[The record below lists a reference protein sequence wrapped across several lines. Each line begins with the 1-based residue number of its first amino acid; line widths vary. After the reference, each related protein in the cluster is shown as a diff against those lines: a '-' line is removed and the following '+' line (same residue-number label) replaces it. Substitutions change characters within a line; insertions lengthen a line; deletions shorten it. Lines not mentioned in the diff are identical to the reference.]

1 MAYDVRFLSES
12 DVAALGIT
20 MKEVISAVDAGWKK
34 RGEGLVELPPKI
46 GVHPRHDAYMHA
58 MPCWVGGDVDMAGI
72 KWVCGYPTNLSRK
85 LPYNNGVFVLNS
97 VETGVVEAIMDCN
110 WMTTW
115 RTGAAAG
122 LGAKYFADPKSEVV
136 AVVGLGTIGK
146 ITLRAFKETLPC
158 MKVVKV
164 YDPVQSQA
172 EKYVEAMKDI
182 VPGVTFEICKGYRDV
197 CMDAD
202 VVTSCAPI
210 IANPTRPVKADIL
223 KKNVF
228 CMTSD
233 YCSTFGAEVV
243 SQGSSFV
250 CDDKGQYLWTQEQG
264 DYFQNGYPT
273 ESEIYADICEVAAG
287 KKEPVHEGR
296 RTCLFM
302 GIAVNDVMTAKLIME
317 KAKEQNAGSVLK
329 L

>member
-1 MAYDVRFLSES
+1 MAYDVRFISEA
-12 DVAALGIT
+12 DVISMGIT
-20 MKEVISAVDAGWKK
+20 MKEVIDAVEAGWKK

-72 KWVCGYPTNLSRK
+72 KWVCGYPTNLKRN
-85 LPYNNGVFVLNS
+85 LPYNNGVFILNS

-136 AVVGLGTIGK
+136 SVIGLGRIGQ
-146 ITLRAFKETLPC
+146 ITLRAFKEVLPN
-158 MKVVKV
+158 MKTVKV
-164 YDPVQSQA
+164 FDPIEAQA
-172 EKYVEAMKDI
+172 ERYVSVMKDI
-182 VPGVTFEICKGYRDV
+182 VPNVEFTVCKDYKSV
-197 CMDAD
+197 CEDAD
-202 VVTSCAPI
+202 VITSCAPI
-210 IANPTRPVKADIL
+210 VADPERPVKAKML

-228 CMTSD
+228 CMASD
-233 YCSTFGAEVV
+233 YCSTFDADIVNKGT
-243 SQGSSFV
+243 SFV

-264 DYFQNGYPT
+264 VYFQKGYPVA
-273 ESEIYADICEVAAG
+273 SEIYADACEIAAG
-287 KKEPVHEGR
+287 KKPAIHEGH

-302 GIAVNDVMTAKLIME
+302 GIAVNDVMTAKLIFE
-317 KAKEQNAGSVLK
+317 KANAKNIGMMLK

>member
-1 MAYDVRFLSES
+1 MAYDVRFISEA
-12 DVAALGIT
+12 DVISMGIS
-20 MKEVISAVDAGWKK
+20 MKEVLEAVEAGWKK

-72 KWVCGYPTNLSRK
+72 KWVCGYPTNLERK
-85 LPYNNGVFVLNS
+85 LPYNNGVFILNS

-136 AVVGLGTIGK
+136 SVVGLGRIGQ
-146 ITLRAFKETLPC
+146 ISLRAFKEVLPN
-158 MKVVKV
+158 MKTVKIF
-164 YDPVQSQA
+164 DPIPAQA
-172 EKYVEAMKDI
+172 ERYIAAMKDV
-182 VPGVTFEICKGYRDV
+182 VPNVEFVICKDYKSV
-197 CMDAD
+197 CEDAD
-202 VVTSCAPI
+202 VITSCAPI
-210 IANPTRPVKADIL
+210 VADPERPVKANML
-223 KKNVF
+223 KKDVF

-233 YCSTFGAEVV
+233 YCSTFDADIVNKGT
-243 SQGSSFV
+243 SFV

-264 DYFQNGYPT
+264 IYFQKGYPIAA
-273 ESEIYADICEVAAG
+273 EIYADACEIAAG
-287 KKEPVHEGR
+287 KKPVVREGH

-302 GIAVNDVMTAKLIME
+302 GIAVNDVMTAKLILE
-317 KAKEQNAGSVLK
+317 KASEKNVGTMLK

>member
-1 MAYDVRFLSES
+1 MAYDVRFISQQ
-12 DVAALGIT
+12 DVENLGIT
-20 MKEVISAVDAGWKK
+20 MKEVIDAVEVGWKK
-34 RGEGLVELPPKI
+34 VGEGKVELPPKI
-46 GVHPRHDAYMHA
+46 GVHPRHDCYMHA

-72 KWVCGYPTNLSRK
+72 KWVCGFPTNLQK
-85 LPYNNGVFVLNS
+85 GLPYNNGVFVLNS

-136 AVVGLGTIGK
+136 SVLGLGRIGQ
-146 ITLRAFKETLPC
+146 ITLRAFKEVLPN
-158 MKVVKV
+158 MKTVKIF
-164 YDPVQSQA
+164 DPIEAQA
-172 EKYVEAMKDI
+172 ERFIAAMKDV
-182 VPGVTFEICKGYRDV
+182 VPNVEFVVSKSYKDV
-197 CMDAD
+197 CEDAD
-202 VVTSCAPI
+202 VITSCAPI
-210 IANPTRPVKADIL
+210 VADPERPVKANML
-223 KKNVF
+223 KKDVF

-233 YCSTFGAEVV
+233 YCSTFDAEIVNK
-243 SQGSSFV
+243 GTSFV

-264 DYFQNGYPT
+264 AYFQKGYPT
-273 ESEIYADICEVAAG
+273 KAEIYADMGEIVTG
-287 KKEPVHEGR
+287 QKPTTHSGH

-317 KAKEQNAGSVLK
+317 KAMAQNAGMMLK